1 MTVRANDEMM
11 PSFTVISNEFIDTYM
26 ASANG
31 EYVKVYLY
39 VLRAGGHVSCE
50 EIADALEM
58 TATDAARAV
67 SYWSRRGLL
76 SICGETG
83 QDTELSHAETA
94 YEHASAAGTLHI
106 HESHAQGDA
115 VQKNPARPTYIQPV
129 PVCFDTAPG
138 AGDDAAVG
146 RACTAADGDFDDAD
160 MQAGL
165 SRAQSGRQETG
176 SCSATDQSVMT
187 GSGTVTGQGIG
198 TTQSTGTGQN
208 TATGQNRETWQI
220 AEAQQNPDARQ
231 GEDAQ
236 QGAPDRQP
244 ISADDI
250 ARLRDDEEFAGLL
263 YCLQQYMGRTFGQ
276 KDVESLVYIYDTL
289 HLSTDMIEYLAEI
302 CVKRGRTSSRYME
315 AIARDWVQKHITTV
329 EEAKAESSQ
338 YSSQVWTVMRAF
350 GINDRKPAEVEQ
362 TYVDK
367 WFHAYAFS
375 EDIVKEAISR
385 TIEAIHKPSFQ
396 YADSILEKWHN
407 AGIRRLDEIKSLDT
421 EHEKRARTQ
430 ATESAKP
437 RVRTTSFSNFKQRDD
452 DLNAAVLARL
462 KDIL

>member
-39 VLRAGGHVSCE
+39 VLRAGGQTSCE

-67 SYWSRRGLL
+67 SYWNRRGLL
-76 SICGETG
+76 SMCGETE
-83 QDTELSHAETA
+83 QDAELSHAETEYA
-94 YEHASAAGTLHI
+94 HASAAGTLHI
-106 HESHAQGDA
+106 HERHAQGDA
-115 VQKNPARPTYIQPV
+115 VQKNPARPAYIQPV
-129 PVCFDTAPG
+129 PVSFDTAPG

-160 MQAGL
+160 MQAGS

-176 SCSATDQSVMT
+176 SGTTTDQSVVT

-198 TTQSTGTGQN
+198 TTQSTGTGQS
-208 TATGQNRETWQI
+208 TATGQNRGTWQI

-289 HLSTDMIEYLAEI
+289 HLSTDMIEYLAEV

-315 AIARDWVQKHITTV
+315 AIARDWAQKHITTV
-329 EEAKAESSQ
+329 DEAKAESSQ

-367 WFHAYAFS
+367 WFHTYAFS

-437 RVRTTSFSNFKQRDD
+437 KVRTTSFSNFKQRDD